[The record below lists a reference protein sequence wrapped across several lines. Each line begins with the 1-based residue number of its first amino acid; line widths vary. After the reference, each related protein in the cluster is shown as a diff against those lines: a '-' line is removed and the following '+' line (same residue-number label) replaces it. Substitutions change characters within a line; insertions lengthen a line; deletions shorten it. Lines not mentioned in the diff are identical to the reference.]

1 MGSNLDSYHVSNISA
16 PSCLSDDATSMSN
29 VFNVTCV
36 NQPGVNVP
44 CVNNVACD
52 SDSQNVCP
60 GADLPT
66 PSTHPTRYFY
76 HSHVDRITIEGLLA
90 KGNKAK
96 ALKLNNGPDRIRTR
110 IPTLLLSLVTPLVL
124 CVVRI
129 MIL

>member
-1 MGSNLDSYHVSNISA
+1 MGSNLDSYHVNNISA

-44 CVNNVACD
+44 CD
-52 SDSQNVCP
+52 SNSQKVCP

-66 PSTHPTRYFY
+66 PSTHPTRYVY
-76 HSHVDRITIEGLLA
+76 HSHVDRRTIEGLLA

-110 IPTLLLSLVTPLVL
+110 IFVSDPPVITCHTPLSFVWSE
-124 CVVRI
+124 
-129 MIL
+129 